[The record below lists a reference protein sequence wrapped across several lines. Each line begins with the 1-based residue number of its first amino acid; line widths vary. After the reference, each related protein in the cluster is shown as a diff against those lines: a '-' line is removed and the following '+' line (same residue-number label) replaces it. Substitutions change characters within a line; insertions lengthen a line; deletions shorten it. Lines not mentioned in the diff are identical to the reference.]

1 MKQFFVLN
9 SYRNAINV
17 IWIFISW
24 NKDEDAEAQD
34 VCRQLVGICT
44 RIRIPVCASNGN
56 TYDNQCM
63 LNEAIC
69 VQNQTKIEK
78 NVETGKSDVALFKMF
93 DGVCPTNS
101 ISSTRGKQTT
111 EWKFL

>member
-1 MKQFFVLN
+1 MK
-9 SYRNAINV
+9 
-17 IWIFISW
+17 
-24 NKDEDAEAQD
+24 KDEEAGIQNM
-34 VCRQLVGICT
+34 CRQIVGICT

-69 VQNQTKIEK
+69 IQNEANLEK
-78 NVETGKSDVALFKMF
+78 NLEAQETDVALFKMF

-101 ISSTRGKQTT
+101 ITSTRGKQITST
-111 EWKFL
+111 LSV